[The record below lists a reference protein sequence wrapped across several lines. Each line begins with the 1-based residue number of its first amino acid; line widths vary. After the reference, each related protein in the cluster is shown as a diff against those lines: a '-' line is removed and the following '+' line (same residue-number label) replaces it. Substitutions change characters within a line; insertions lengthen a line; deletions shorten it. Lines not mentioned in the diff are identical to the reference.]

1 MKLFGL
7 VLTLGAVAV
16 SMVLFRSS
24 TTAAAVDRVKGMIG
38 LNGVALPASVY
49 KTLGPLAAWLDSLG
63 VIRDPGN
70 DWDFIKMTIWI
81 PVLTFIALFCP
92 NTLQVLARYEPALG
106 VKPSPSDAAVAGRKI
121 EWSPALAWA
130 FPADI
135 ARPCFD
141 RSYARQGR
149 LVSGE
154 NRCAA
159 LPRPLPFCDVN
170 FAGEVD
176 RRGVDCR
183 HVHQPAARIVGWRP
197 PVRGAAHCRRHERAL
212 AARFRLGTDDRVAVG
227 CESRRPGL
235 LGERPGEK
243 KLSRL
248 PVERI
253 EKPVAICPQ
262 ERGPLLSLP
271 RDFREY
277 RLLYCIPI
285 VLIPGRE
292 LVVPSE
298 LPGAAIQG
306 HHAVREEVGASA
318 FLALEGRRRVADAPV
333 QKVQIR
339 VVCPGSP
346 RRRSAGL
353 PGIAG
358 PGIVRSE

>member
-1 MKLFGL
+1 M
-7 VLTLGAVAV
+7 
-16 SMVLFRSS
+16 RDISS
-24 TTAAAVDRVKGMIG
+24 
-38 LNGVALPASVY
+38 AL
-49 KTLGPLAAWLDSLG
+49 
-63 VIRDPGN
+63 
-70 DWDFIKMTIWI
+70 
-81 PVLTFIALFCP
+81 
-92 NTLQVLARYEPALG
+92 
-106 VKPSPSDAAVAGRKI
+106 
-121 EWSPALAWA
+121 EWR

-159 LPRPLPFCDVN
+159 FPRPLPFCDVN

-197 PVRGAAHCRRHERAL
+197 PVRGAAHCRRHERTL
-212 AARFRLGTDDRVAVG
+212 AARFRLGADDRVAVG
-227 CESRRPGL
+227 RESRRPGL
-235 LGERPGEK
+235 FGERPGEK

-248 PVERI
+248 PVDRI
-253 EKPVAICPQ
+253 EKPVAIRPQ
-262 ERGPLLSLP
+262 ERGPRLSLP

-358 PGIVRSE
+358 PGIVPGLPGARHGIELPQKPSVARSVCCDEPADTELSACDPHYDAITQSERSPRHRIAVAKIRDPGLPFLASR